1 MLRINRVT
9 NAALQQQ
16 TLLLDDGSSFSITLY
31 YRPIQR
37 GWFVTELVYGDFTLR
52 EIRVVNSPNMLN
64 QWRNKLPF
72 GLACFTEGNREPT
85 LQEDF
90 QSETAKLYVLTQA
103 EVDEFAEYLTSA
115 F

>member
-16 TLLLDDGSSFSITLY
+16 TLTLDDGTSFSFTLY
-31 YRPIQR
+31 YRPLQR
-37 GWFVTELVYGDFTLR
+37 GWFITNLTYGDFILA
-52 EIRVVNSPNMLN
+52 EMRVVNSPNMLN

-72 GLACFTEGNREPT
+72 GLSCLTAGNREPT

-90 QSETAKLYVLTQA
+90 QSEAAKLYVLTHA
-103 EVDEFAEYLTSA
+103 EVDEFAEYLTGV
-115 F
+115 